1 MAVSRSDHA
10 PALPGLEPLFDAEAQ
25 RRADARATDEYAIP
39 SILLMERAGAE
50 AAAAIA
56 RHHPMSDALVVVGAG
71 NNGGDGMVV
80 ARYLVEAGWSVRI
93 AVLTDAPREGD
104 AGTMSAIAERLGI
117 PIGPIEGVP
126 PSGRTVVVDALLG
139 TGARGAPRP
148 PHARAIES
156 INAAAGPVVSLDVP
170 SGVDASTGRV
180 AGVAVRADRTITF
193 GADKVGLRVAP
204 GRLLAGEVEVV
215 RIGIPD
221 AIQEAPR
228 AWLGTAA
235 LLGAIPAKAPGG
247 EKYAAGAVLVV
258 GGSTGMSGAPALAAR
273 AVLRAGGGLVVVATP
288 GRVQP
293 LVAGAVPEAMVVP
306 LPGERTHLHP
316 EDVSRVLSESDRV
329 GAVAL
334 GPGLGRAAD
343 TTACVRSLAES
354 VRLPLVLD
362 ADALWHL
369 GSLPEHLRDRP
380 GLTVLTPHAG
390 EAARLL
396 GLERSEVEQGR
407 LDAAAELTRVT
418 GAVVVLKGPGS
429 IVASPGEPP
438 IVNDTGGPALS
449 TAGTGDVLTG
459 VIAALL
465 ARGLAPRDAAA
476 MGAALHG
483 SAGECCGRG
492 DGATAGDIVE
502 ALPAARAGRRS

>member
-10 PALPGLEPLFDAEAQ
+10 PALPGLEPLFDADAQ
-25 RRADARATDEYAIP
+25 RRADARATAEYAIP

-50 AAAAIA
+50 AAAAIV
-56 RHHPMSDALVVVGAG
+56 REHPQSDVLVVVGTG

-80 ARYLVEAGWSVRI
+80 ARHLAEAGRSVRI
-93 AVLTDAPREGD
+93 AILSDAPREGD
-104 AGTMSAIAERLGI
+104 AGTMSAIAERIGV
-117 PIGPIEGVP
+117 PVGPIEDATASEG
-126 PSGRTVVVDALLG
+126 TVVVDALLG

-148 PHARAIES
+148 PHDRAIGTV
-156 INAAAGPVVSLDVP
+156 NAAPGPVVALDVP

-204 GRLLAGEVEVV
+204 GRLMAGEVEIVP
-215 RIGIPD
+215 IGIPD
-221 AIQEAPR
+221 AVREVPR
-228 AWLGTAA
+228 AWLATAG
-235 LLGAIPAKAPGG
+235 LVDAIPAKSPGG

-273 AVLRAGGGLVVVATP
+273 AVLRAGGGLVVVAAP

-293 LVAGAVPEAMVVP
+293 LVAAVMPEAMVVP
-306 LPGERTHLHP
+306 LPGERGHLHP
-316 EDVSRVLSESDRV
+316 DDVSRVLSESERV
-329 GAVAL
+329 GALAL
-334 GPGLGRAAD
+334 GPGLGRAED
-343 TTACVRSLAES
+343 TTACVRSLVES

-369 GSLPEHLRDRP
+369 GARPEHLRERA

-396 GLERSEVEQGR
+396 DVERAEVEQGR
-407 LDAAAELTRVT
+407 LDAAAELTGLT

-429 IVASPGEPP
+429 IVSTAGEAP

-459 VIAALL
+459 VIASLL

-483 SAGECCGRG
+483 SAGDVCGRA

-502 ALPAARAGRRS
+502 ALPSARSGRRS